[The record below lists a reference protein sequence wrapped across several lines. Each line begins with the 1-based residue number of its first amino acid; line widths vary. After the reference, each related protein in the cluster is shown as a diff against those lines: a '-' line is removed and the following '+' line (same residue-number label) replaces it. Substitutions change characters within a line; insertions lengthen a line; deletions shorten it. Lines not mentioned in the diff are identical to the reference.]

1 MALSGWDSSKRI
13 RLIIDQSVVDATL
26 TDFPVLINL
35 TGASGKTGYD
45 CTAVFDELGAN
56 SLKIAVENGDT
67 GNECY
72 VEIERWDN
80 ANESAQIWV
89 KVPSVAAGSA
99 TILYLYYDSSHA
111 DNTSYVGVIGST
123 PGQAVWDSSFW
134 GVYHLSQDPTTT
146 LYDSTGNGQDLAA
159 TGMASGNIIDG
170 DVGKCLNKEAGDS
183 AISAEQDL
191 SGFLS
196 GFTFELHHKWL
207 TAADNEMWV
216 CCGNAYTGTLMARL
230 LSGYYRHG
238 CSGAGQD
245 TATSI
250 QPTSVW
256 RHLGWT
262 YDGTTST
269 LHENGTADAATR
281 SLSIETLTTDRVWFG
296 RRNDGYTN
304 ADFHGRE
311 FRVSSGAR
319 SAAWLKATYYSNIDG
334 LMTYGLP
341 SSAVSSSLE
350 QTYALSVEVDSDLEQ
365 IWGVK
370 LGAYLE
376 QPWWLAH
383 YTQSALEQPWGIRL
397 LGQLLQPYG
406 NAPVIQSELWQWY
419 GDTSDVQSWISQRWG
434 DAHQA
439 QSALEQM
446 YDLPQA
452 LQSVLTQR
460 YAITGTEV
468 LSYIEQLYNLH
479 GYDAVRA
486 ALVQPWMIAAAESL
500 RAAVSATVTVGGT
513 VVDPYHLTVEWSAD
527 MYALSGELHFAD
539 QGTWLGIAE
548 GDAVEVA
555 CAGQTAA
562 LIVAGKRRPRM
573 PGQAVYIVELESA
586 ATLLDQPH
594 ALPLLDRWDGELAS
608 TVAQELADYASI
620 TVDWQIIDDYVYD
633 LYANNETPLA
643 VLQKLAGEWG
653 GVLRC
658 ELDGTL
664 SVVYDYPYPPAPAPG
679 DTWETVSPAA
689 TLTDQ
694 DNFFTAEESLDR
706 RPGYNRYLVGN
717 QDAATAGERL
727 EEETVS
733 ASRKYLRGYVVPWA
747 DQALYSLA
755 TSKDGV
761 AIQPVSVP
769 AADYL
774 IEDELVEFVNGGGRT
789 SYPVH
794 AITSYTWQ
802 DDQLGAITHS
812 EDGTL
817 TAEVEGNSL
826 LLLTYETRFLMWQA
840 DYPQIADV
848 QFILERTE

>member
-1 MALSGWDSSKRI
+1 
-13 RLIIDQSVVDATL
+13 
-26 TDFPVLINL
+26 
-35 TGASGKTGYD
+35 
-45 CTAVFDELGAN
+45 
-56 SLKIAVENGDT
+56 
-67 GNECY
+67 
-72 VEIERWDN
+72 
-80 ANESAQIWV
+80 
-89 KVPSVAAGSA
+89 
-99 TILYLYYDSSHA
+99 
-111 DNTSYVGVIGST
+111 
-123 PGQAVWDSSFW
+123 
-134 GVYHLSQDPTTT
+134 
-146 LYDSTGNGQDLAA
+146 
-159 TGMASGNIIDG
+159 
-170 DVGKCLNKEAGDS
+170 
-183 AISAEQDL
+183 
-191 SGFLS
+191 
-196 GFTFELHHKWL
+196 
-207 TAADNEMWV
+207 
-216 CCGNAYTGTLMARL
+216 
-230 LSGYYRHG
+230 
-238 CSGAGQD
+238 
-245 TATSI
+245 
-250 QPTSVW
+250 
-256 RHLGWT
+256 
-262 YDGTTST
+262 
-269 LHENGTADAATR
+269 
-281 SLSIETLTTDRVWFG
+281 
-296 RRNDGYTN
+296 
-304 ADFHGRE
+304 
-311 FRVSSGAR
+311 
-319 SAAWLKATYYSNIDG
+319 
-334 LMTYGLP
+334 
-341 SSAVSSSLE
+341 
-350 QTYALSVEVDSDLEQ
+350 
-365 IWGVK
+365 
-370 LGAYLE
+370 
-376 QPWWLAH
+376 
-383 YTQSALEQPWGIRL
+383 
-397 LGQLLQPYG
+397 
-406 NAPVIQSELWQWY
+406 
-419 GDTSDVQSWISQRWG
+419 
-434 DAHQA
+434 
-439 QSALEQM
+439 
-446 YDLPQA
+446 
-452 LQSVLTQR
+452 
-460 YAITGTEV
+460 
-468 LSYIEQLYNLH
+468 LH

-486 ALVQPWMIAAAESL
+486 TLVQPWMIAAAESL
-500 RAAVSATVTVGGT
+500 RAAVSAVVTVGG
-513 VVDPYHLTVEWSAD
+513 VAVDPYHITVEWSAD

-562 LIVAGKRRPRM
+562 LIVAGKRRSRM

-594 ALPLLDRWDGELAS
+594 ALPLLERWDGELAS
-608 TVAQELADYASI
+608 TVAQELADYAGI